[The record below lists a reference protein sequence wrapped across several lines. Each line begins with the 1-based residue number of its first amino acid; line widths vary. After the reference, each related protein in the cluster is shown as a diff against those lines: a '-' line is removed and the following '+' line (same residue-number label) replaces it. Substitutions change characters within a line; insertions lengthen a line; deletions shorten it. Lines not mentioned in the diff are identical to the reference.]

1 MRILEVGCGPGAAAR
16 ELLRLCPDLVVV
28 GIDRSATAIEQAR
41 TMSSE
46 AIASGRL
53 EFRCVSVE
61 DFALEPNEAPF
72 DLAFALRVGALDG
85 RHPKAGELAL
95 RRIAAALK
103 PQGRLYIDGG
113 NPLVELPLSKA

>member
-1 MRILEVGCGPGAAAR
+1 
-16 ELLRLCPDLVVV
+16 
-28 GIDRSATAIEQAR
+28 
-41 TMSSE
+41 MSSE